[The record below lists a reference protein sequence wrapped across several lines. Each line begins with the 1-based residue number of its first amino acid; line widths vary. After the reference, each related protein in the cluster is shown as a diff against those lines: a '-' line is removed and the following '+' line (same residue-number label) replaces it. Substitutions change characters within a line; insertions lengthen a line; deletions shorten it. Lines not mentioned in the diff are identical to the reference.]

1 MELKQSPS
9 YTHVNAAK
17 ANFDQIYLEADPREY
32 YRVLCGVDYII
43 PDLAKGI
50 FQNIIAALERERGRP
65 VRVLD
70 LGCSYGINAALIRFP
85 LDIGRLAQRY
95 FDLQGTGLTTSELV
109 RLDRNYF
116 LSWPKLD
123 VEIVGCDV
131 SEPAIDYAQ
140 AVGLIEHGISGNFE
154 DESVTGVACSVLS
167 GIDLIISTGSV
178 GYVTERSFARVLKAI
193 GQPAPWV
200 ASFVLRM
207 FPYTRIS
214 QLLCEAGLVTEKL
227 QGVTFVQRRF
237 HSENECLRVIEKLE
251 SQGIDTRQKEADGLL
266 HAEFF
271 LSRPPGDRADHPLQ
285 ELASVTS
292 GASRSFGRR
301 FRRGNDD
308 VIRLG
313 R

>member
-1 MELKQSPS
+1 MELKQEIS
-9 YTHVNAAK
+9 YGHVNKAK
-17 ANFDQIYLEADPREY
+17 ANFDRIYLEADPREY

-50 FQNIIAALERERGRP
+50 FQNVISALEQQRGRRI
-65 VRVLD
+65 RVLD

-95 FDLQGTGLTTSELV
+95 FDLQGTGLTASELI

-116 LSWPKLD
+116 LSWPKID
-123 VEIVGCDV
+123 VEIVGCDI
-131 SEPAIDYAQ
+131 SEPAIDYAR
-140 AVGLIEHGISGNFE
+140 AVGLINQGISGNLE
-154 DESVTGVACSVLS
+154 DEPIGAETRALLS

-178 GYVTERSFARVLKAI
+178 GYVTERTFAKLLRSI

-207 FPYTRIS
+207 FPYDKIS
-214 QLLCEAGLVTEKL
+214 QLMHESGILTEKL

-237 HSENECLRVIEKLE
+237 HSENECVRVIEKLE
-251 SQGIDTRQKEADGLL
+251 AQGIDTRHKEAEGLL

-271 LSRPPGDRADHPLQ
+271 LSRSPADRAEHPL
-285 ELASVTS
+285 EDLAWVTS
-292 GASRSFGRR
+292 GASRTFGRR
-301 FRRGNDD
+301 FRRGDDD